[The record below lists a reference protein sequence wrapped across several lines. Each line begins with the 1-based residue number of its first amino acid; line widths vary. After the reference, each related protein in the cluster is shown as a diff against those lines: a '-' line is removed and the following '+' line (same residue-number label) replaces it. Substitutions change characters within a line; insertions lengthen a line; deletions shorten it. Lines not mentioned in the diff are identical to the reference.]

1 MKHDGCKP
9 IETTYSV
16 SLASRASRDGHVAQL
31 WPMRP
36 KWKSVGEV
44 LGKLMQSW
52 FKETDE
58 VATSNSSLSLCF
70 LPSGRIYCDK
80 MASGHSISSLLTH
93 ISELLLRSI
102 CLPFMHLNLP
112 PSLTFI
118 SGM

>member
-1 MKHDGCKP
+1 MTDVNKLRQS
-9 IETTYSV
+9 YSV
-16 SLASRASRDGHVAQL
+16 FLVSHTSRDGHVAQL

-36 KWKSVGEV
+36 KWKSAGEV

-52 FKETDE
+52 FKETNE
-58 VATSNSSLSLCF
+58 VTMSNSSLSLF

-80 MASGHSISSLLTH
+80 MASGNSISSLLTH